1 MKPLSPKGLKT
12 AAPFTELTVAQ
23 AKAAQEI
30 VRPSG
35 RPRRPASQISDR
47 QAEIVAWVL
56 IYRRINSL
64 WPSYRE
70 IMDAFNLASTN
81 SVHLH
86 LAKISAAGFLQYKGA
101 RNFVANFDLIRS
113 TDVLSRVYWINRG
126 IILLEDILYLPPNL
140 NLSPAILAQFPQ
152 LASAVRNG

>member
-1 MKPLSPKGLKT
+1 MKIN
-12 AAPFTELTVAQ
+12 PFKDKLLAVPYTELTPDQ
-23 AKAAQEI
+23 AKAAQE
-30 VRPSG
+30 VAKPTG

-56 IYRRINSL
+56 IYRRLNSL

-70 IMDAFNLASTN
+70 IMEAFNLASTN

-86 LAKISAAGFLQYKGA
+86 LAKISAAGFLKYKGA
-101 RNFVANFDLIRS
+101 RNFEANFDLIRS
-113 TDVLSRVYWINRG
+113 TDVLSRVYWIKRNIVR
-126 IILLEDILYLPPNL
+126 LEDILFLPPNL